1 MKELANMNL
10 SGSST
15 YLSLISTI
23 SVMALITPNFAHL
36 TNEANFTMPV
46 NVVWS
51 VAALGLYAVSLTYQT
66 GTYRTLFTE
75 SAEQAQ

>member
-1 MKELANMNL
+1 
-10 SGSST
+10 
-15 YLSLISTI
+15 
-23 SVMALITPNFAHL
+23 MAEITPNFAHL

-51 VAALGLYAVSLTYQT
+51 VAALGLYAVPLTYQT